1 MRKKGGKRKNNNKGQ
16 KIDKKPEFIEGPV
29 NTNGFITKDVP
40 FVADKTDEVQRK
52 LSEEDQ
58 YQLDLER
65 LLAVDL

>member
-1 MRKKGGKRKNNNKGQ
+1 MRRKGGKRKNNNKGQ
-16 KIDKKPEFIEGPV
+16 KIDKKPEFIPSPV
-29 NTNGFITKDVP
+29 KTNGFITKDVP
-40 FVADKTDEVQRK
+40 FVADETNEGQRK